1 MWRDAAAK
9 YGRIIGETAGPGSGM
24 RQNILK
30 RLEALERIDDA
41 ALQARA
47 RRSGKSAVE
56 VFRDLQNGYLIVQL
70 PEESPADTL
79 ARAAEISPRE
89 FRRLLWERAH
99 QSLPVGP
106 ALLPVVGH
114 RLSAAI
120 GSLSSSAADAILHDW
135 SVWARPNQRAPEG
148 EWANWLILAG
158 RGFGKTRLG
167 AEMVRHWVRDFE
179 FVNLIG
185 ATADDARD
193 IMIEGESG
201 ILAICP
207 PQERPRYLPSKRLLE
222 WPNGARSLIFTADEP
237 ERLRGKQHMK
247 LWCDEVA
254 SWRRAEAF
262 EQAMFGLRLGALP
275 QAVVTTTP
283 KPVKLIKKLVADAG
297 TVTTRGSTYDNRAHL
312 APAFFARIIKRYE
325 GTRLGR
331 QELNAE
337 LLDDVEGALWSGSMI
352 EAARVTKAPD
362 MERVVVAID
371 PATTSGEN
379 ADETGIV
386 VAGKGVD
393 GHAYVFRDLSCRL
406 TSNEWGTRAV
416 NAYREFKADRI
427 IAEVNNGG
435 DLVENVIRTVDP
447 YVPYKAVHA
456 KRGKVT
462 RAEPISALYE
472 QGRVHHVGM
481 FAELET
487 QMCSFV
493 PDHLDGSPDRVD
505 ALVWALTELML
516 DSEPQPNIRFPDI
529 GPQWTGRPTSAY

>member
-1 MWRDAAAK
+1 MRGKKAA
-9 YGRIIGETAGPGSGM
+9 GSASGG
-24 RQNILK
+24 
-30 RLEALERIDDA
+30 
-41 ALQARA
+41 ARA
-47 RRSGKSAVE
+47 E
-56 VFRDLQNGYLIVQL
+56 DLYN
-70 PEESPADTL
+70 
-79 ARAAEISPRE
+79 
-89 FRRLLWERAH
+89 
-99 QSLPVGP
+99 PVCQGV
-106 ALLPVVGH
+106 AG
-114 RLSAAI
+114 I
-120 GSLSSSAADAILHDW
+120 ESLSSSEAEALHYEW
-135 SVWARPNQRAPEG
+135 SEWVRDNQRPPEG
-148 EWANWLILAG
+148 GWANWLILAG
-158 RGFGKTRLG
+158 RGFGKTRVG
-167 AEMVRHWVRDFE
+167 AEMVRGWVKDFR

-207 PQERPRYLPSKRLLE
+207 PRERPRYLPSKRRLE

-247 LWCDEVA
+247 LWCDELG
-254 SWRRAEAF
+254 SWRRPEAF
-262 EQAMFGLRLGALP
+262 EQAMLGLRLGALP

-283 KPVKLIKKLVADAG
+283 KPVKLIKELMADSG

-312 APAFFARIIKRYE
+312 APGFFSRIIRRYE

-337 LLDDVEGALWSGSMI
+337 LLDDVEGALWSGGLI
-352 EAARVTKAPD
+352 EAARVGKAPD

-393 GHAYVFRDLSCRL
+393 GHAYVLGDLSCRL
-406 TSNEWGTRAV
+406 SSNGWGNRAV
-416 NAYREFKADRI
+416 NAYREFRADRI

-435 DLVENVIRTVDP
+435 DLVEDVIRTIDRHAS
-447 YVPYKAVHA
+447 YRAVHA
-456 KRGKVT
+456 SRGKVV

-472 QGRVHHVGM
+472 QKRVHHVGL

-505 ALVWALTELML
+505 ALVWALTDLMIQR
-516 DSEPQPNIRFPDI
+516 EVMPNVRFPDI
-529 GPQWTGRPTSAY
+529 HRKWTGRPTSAY